1 MSIGWPFII
10 IDMGLGKTLQSICIL
25 ASDHYA
31 RSKKYSQVKS
41 PDCAPCPSLVV
52 CPPTLTGHWYHEIL
66 NYTDTL
72 KPLLYSG
79 NPKDRDRYY
88 YYYGYLFIF

>member
-1 MSIGWPFII
+1 
-10 IDMGLGKTLQSICIL
+10 MGLGKTLQSICIL
-25 ASDHYA
+25 ASDQYSRA
-31 RSKKYSQVKS
+31 KKYSQTMS
-41 PDCAPCPSLVV
+41 PDCAPSPSLVV

-79 NPKDRDRYY
+79 NPKDRDRY
-88 YYYGYLFIF
+88 